1 MGAAA
6 PANITRYFMI
16 KHDKRGFLLA
26 LPFFVVLGALTVVSF
41 LLPLRP
47 AFSESEKRELTH
59 FPDFSLEALV
69 SGDYFDDITL
79 WFSDTF
85 PGREG
90 WISLSQQAA
99 NFHGYSEIA
108 IEGPLVLSDTVVVEP
123 EPPEEAA
130 VLPQETEGEKSA
142 EETGTTEAT
151 EEAGWGGVDAANAEI
166 DLGAAIQI
174 GDAGFNQLGF
184 NQGQSNRYID
194 TLNRFAKTMASHGI
208 TVVSAPCPTSVG
220 IMVEEEY
227 LPMLGCAPQDEIIA
241 YLHENMDDSIVKVNA
256 FPNLIAHNDA
266 YVYFRTDHH
275 WTALGAYYAYQALCQ
290 TLGHEAADLEEDFE
304 LWNQGDFKGTL
315 YGKVRWP
322 AKLRIDTLDTYVPKG
337 NITMYAHFKNNKN
350 KAQYPIVSDWSNKN
364 PTGKYSAF
372 LGSDCPMV
380 EIINEDLPEDAP
392 SCMVVKDSFGN
403 CYVPFLSKTYR
414 RVYAIDYRKFGI
426 MQLSYMCSNYD
437 IDDVIVMPYIIATQS
452 IQGNDLF
459 LKQLK

>member
-1 MGAAA
+1 MK
-6 PANITRYFMI
+6 
-16 KHDKRGFLLA
+16 KHDKTGFLLA
-26 LPFFVVLGALTVVSF
+26 LPFFLVLSVLTVISF
-41 LLPLRP
+41 IIPMRP
-47 AFSESEKRELTH
+47 TFSDSEKRELTP
-59 FPDFSLEALV
+59 FPEFSVEALV

-90 WISLSQQAA
+90 WITLSQQTT
-99 NFHGYSEIA
+99 NFHGHAEIA
-108 IEGPLVLSDTVVVEP
+108 IEGPLVVSDAVPVQTEPAEMPEAEPVEN
-123 EPPEEAA
+123 
-130 VLPQETEGEKSA
+130 VGKT
-142 EETGTTEAT
+142 EETTAPT

-174 GDAGFNQLGF
+174 GDAGFNQIGF
-184 NQGQSNRYID
+184 SEFQSDRYVD
-194 TLNRFAKTMASHGI
+194 TMNRFAKAVESHGARL
-208 TVVSAPCPTSVG
+208 VSAPCPTSVG
-220 IMVEEEY
+220 IMVEEDY
-227 LPMLGCAPQDEIIA
+227 LSMLGCAPQDEIIG
-241 YLHENMDDSIVKVNA
+241 YLHENMDDSIVKVDT
-256 FPNLIAHNDA
+256 FTNLVEHNDE

-275 WTALGAYYAYQALCQ
+275 WTALGAYYAYEALCEE
-290 TLGHEAADLEEDFE
+290 LGYEAASLEEDFE

-322 AKLRIDTLDTYVPKG
+322 AKLRMDTLDTYVPKG
-337 NITMYAHFKNNKN
+337 NITMYAHFKNNHN
-350 KAQYPIVSDWSNKN
+350 KAQYPIVADWSKKN

-372 LGSDCPMV
+372 LASDCPMV

-392 SCMVVKDSFGN
+392 NCLVVKDSFGN

-414 RVYAIDYRKFGI
+414 NVYAIDYRKFGI